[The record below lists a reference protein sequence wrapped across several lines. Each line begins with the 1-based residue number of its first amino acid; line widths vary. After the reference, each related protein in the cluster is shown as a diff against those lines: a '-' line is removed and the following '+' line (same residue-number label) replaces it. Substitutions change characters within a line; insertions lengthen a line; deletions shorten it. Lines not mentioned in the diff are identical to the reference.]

1 MANGSVASLVE
12 DIVRAGECY
21 DDDAPGS
28 RETLVDLGHALV
40 AALEIPSEFVQ
51 RSMWAE
57 PALHGINRMGVEW
70 KLFQH
75 LRDAGDSGLTIDEL
89 ASNTGVDAS
98 LLARLMRHLV
108 AMKLLFFADGR
119 LHATPLSNGLA
130 ADNFQQTIEFCYDC
144 TRPSFNGFPEFY
156 KLHGYKDTVTPIDGP
171 FQFAHCHE
179 KPLHFFPWLEANP
192 PNLARFS
199 AFMSAYRA
207 GHANWW
213 DAGFYPVKERLVDG
227 FDSNVSNV
235 LLIDMGGGRGHD
247 LDLFV
252 AAHTDLPGRV
262 ILQDQESV
270 VSSITNTSEKQFEAQ
285 SHDFFTTQPIK
296 AARAYSLHSILHDWD
311 DKDSLRILEN
321 LKPALK
327 PGYSRVL
334 FNEIVV
340 SEEQPT
346 LAATCMD
353 LQMMAHVGVRER
365 TEEQWRTLLA
375 KGGLQVIK
383 VYTYPGCAESLIET
397 ELADGA
403 KS

>member
-1 MANGSVASLVE
+1 MANTSVTSLIE
-12 DIVRAGECY
+12 DIVRAGKAH
-21 DDDAPGS
+21 DNNAPGS
-28 RETLVDLGHALV
+28 RETLVDLGHSLV

-57 PALHGINRMGVEW
+57 PALSGINRMGVEW

-75 LRDAGDSGLTIDEL
+75 LRNAGKTGLTIDEL
-89 ASNTGVDAS
+89 ALKTGVEAS

-108 AMKLLFFADGR
+108 AMKLLYFADGR

-130 ADNFQQTIEFCYDC
+130 EDNFQKTIEFCYDC
-144 TRPSFNGFPEFY
+144 TRPSFNSFPEYY
-156 KLHGYKDTVTPIDGP
+156 KLRDYKDTVTPIDGP
-171 FQFAHCHE
+171 YQFAHCRE

-192 PNLARFS
+192 PNLSRFA

-207 GHANWW
+207 GHTNWW
-213 DAGFYPVKERLVDG
+213 DRGFYPVQERLVDG
-227 FDSNVSNV
+227 FDPKVSDV

-252 AAHTDLPGRV
+252 AAHGTDIPGKI

-270 VSSITNTSEKQFEAQ
+270 ISSISDQSEKHYEAQ

-321 LKPALK
+321 LLPALE
-327 PGYSRVL
+327 PG
-334 FNEIVV
+334 
-340 SEEQPT
+340 
-346 LAATCMD
+346 
-353 LQMMAHVGVRER
+353 
-365 TEEQWRTLLA
+365 
-375 KGGLQVIK
+375 
-383 VYTYPGCAESLIET
+383 
-397 ELADGA
+397 
-403 KS
+403 